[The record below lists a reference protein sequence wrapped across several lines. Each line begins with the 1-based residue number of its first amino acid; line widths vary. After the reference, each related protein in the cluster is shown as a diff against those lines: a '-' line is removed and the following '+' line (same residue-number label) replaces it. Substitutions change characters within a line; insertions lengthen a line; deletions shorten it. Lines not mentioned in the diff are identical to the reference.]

1 MKSAL
6 PAAAVGV
13 AVAVAA
19 SAVGCSPGTKT
30 DGLGLPLRQPVT
42 QDELRAHPESALLYP
57 GSHTV
62 RPIGAD
68 EHRQAGD
75 HEPDPAYAGVVASTT
90 VSGARV
96 LGWYD
101 RQLTAR
107 GYSRGP
113 YYRPSNQVAG
123 GAWTIPHSRE
133 QVQVGIYAPGAAPA
147 GIVRRGGVIYEE
159 ILVSYRVTGP
169 PPS

>member
-1 MKSAL
+1 MTSAL
-6 PAAAVGV
+6 LVAAV
-13 AVAVAA
+13 AVVVAA
-19 SAVGCSPGTKT
+19 SAVGCSPGAET
-30 DGLGLPLRQPVT
+30 DGLGLPLRHPVT

-57 GSHTV
+57 GSQAV
-62 RPIGAD
+62 RRIGAD
-68 EHRQAGD
+68 EHRQASD

-90 VSGARV
+90 VSGATL

-107 GYSRGP
+107 GYSRAA

-133 QVQVGIYAPGAAPA
+133 QVQVGIYASGAAPA
-147 GIVRRGGVIYEE
+147 GNVRSGRVIYEE
-159 ILVSYRVTGP
+159 LLVSYRVTGP